1 MVSFDDY
8 DPKARPSQPL
18 DIMIIGI
25 DLGTSNSAV
34 AVWRDGQP
42 VLIPNS
48 LGQSLTPSA
57 VSVDQDGTVLVGLP
71 ARERLITHPEATAV
85 AFKRYMGA
93 DRVIRLGNQAY
104 QPHDLSALVL
114 RSLKADAE
122 AFLGEPVTEAVIT
135 VPAYFNDKQ
144 RKATRKAGELAG
156 LRVERLLNEPTAAA
170 IAYGLHRLEGDTRFL
185 VFDLG
190 GGTFDVSILEI
201 FDGVI
206 EVRSS
211 TGDNHLGGEDFNEV
225 LIDAVFARWGKEWK
239 VSRKDEVPALYHLVR
254 DQCERARR
262 KLTTQS
268 NATMNVAWQGKDYDF
283 QLHQGQFEKLTEKLI
298 MRLREPVLQALRDI
312 GVRND
317 SINEIVL
324 AGGATRMPLVRQA
337 VTRMF
342 GRFPAAQL
350 NPDEV
355 VALGAAVQAGLKMRD
370 ATLKEVV
377 VTDVCPY
384 TLGVDVAET
393 RPDGGVRNGIYSP
406 IIERNTVIPASRS
419 KSFVTMQNRQ
429 SVVRFN
435 IYQGES
441 RLVKDNVHLG
451 QIEIPVPPRA
461 AHEVQVECRFT
472 YDINGLLE
480 VDLHVPDTRESRQLV
495 IVGDDA
501 AADEAALQKRRA
513 ELASLKVHPRDTDE
527 NRAALARASRCYEQF
542 LGDKREFIARVLAE
556 FESVLEQQNP
566 RTIATAREA
575 LHQRLDQ
582 IEGERFL

>member
-1 MVSFDDY
+1 
-8 DPKARPSQPL
+8 
-18 DIMIIGI
+18 MIIGI

-57 VSVDQDGTVLVGLP
+57 VSVDKDGTVLVGLP
-71 ARERLITHPEATAV
+71 ARERLITHSDATAV
-85 AFKRYMGA
+85 AFKRYMGT
-93 DRVIRLGNQAY
+93 DRVIRLGGRNY
-104 QPHDLSALVL
+104 HPHDLSALVL
-114 RSLKADAE
+114 RNLKADAE

-170 IAYGLHRLEGDTRFL
+170 IAYGMHRLASDTRFL

-211 TGDNHLGGEDFNEV
+211 TGDNHLGGEDFNEAIV
-225 LIDAVFARWGKEWK
+225 DAVFARWSKEWK
-239 VSRKDEVPALYHLVR
+239 VSRKDEVPTLYQLVR

-262 KLTTQS
+262 KLTTQP
-268 NATMNVAWQGKDYDF
+268 NATLNIAWQGRDYEFTLD
-283 QLHQGQFEKLTEKLI
+283 QDQFEKLTEKLLA
-298 MRLREPVLQALRDI
+298 RLRDPVLQALRDI

-370 ATLKEVV
+370 ASLKEVV

-384 TLGVDVAET
+384 SLGVDVTET
-393 RPDGGVRNGIYSP
+393 RPDGSVRSGIYSP

-419 KSFVTMQNRQ
+419 KAFVTMQNRQ
-429 SVVRFN
+429 SVVKFN

-441 RLVKDNVHLG
+441 RLVQDNVHLG

-480 VDLHVPDTRESRQLV
+480 VDVHVPDTNESRQLV
-495 IVGDDA
+495 IVGDDTPP
-501 AADEAALQKRRA
+501 DEATLQKRRA
-513 ELASLKVHPRDTDE
+513 ELASLKVHPRDADE

-542 LGDKREFIARVLAE
+542 LGDKREFIGRALAE
-556 FESVLEQQNP
+556 FESIMEQQNP
-566 RTIATAREA
+566 RIIANARET